1 MSQTTQHIKAV
12 KRKKGLTAL
21 IVDDLP
27 INRSMARIILERN
40 NFKIHE
46 AKNGKEALD
55 RYHKLKPD
63 VVLMD
68 ICMPVMNGIEAM
80 KQIRELNKK
89 DNAIPIIAYTSGE
102 HDESKSEL
110 IDQGFSDYLLKPFKE
125 KELFEKISL
134 FLPLSFSKIN

>member
-1 MSQTTQHIKAV
+1 MNQTTGKFKAV
-12 KRKKGLTAL
+12 SKNKGLTAL
-21 IVDDLP
+21 VVDDMS

-55 RYHKLKPD
+55 RFHKLKPD

-68 ICMPVMNGIEAM
+68 ISMPIMNGIEAM
-80 KQIRELNKK
+80 KQIRERNKM
-89 DNAIPIIAYTSGE
+89 DSVIPIIAYTSGE
-102 HDESKSEL
+102 HGVSRSEL
-110 IDQGFSDYLLKPFKE
+110 MDQGFSEYILKPFKE
-125 KELFEKISL
+125 KELFEKISM

>member
-1 MSQTTQHIKAV
+1 MNQTIEHANAV

-55 RYHKLKPD
+55 RYYKLKPD

-80 KQIRELNKK
+80 KHIRKLNKK

-125 KELFEKISL
+125 QELLKRSPCF
-134 FLPLSFSKIN
+134 FH

>member
-1 MSQTTQHIKAV
+1 MNQTIEHSNKV

-55 RYHKLKPD
+55 RYLKLKPD

-134 FLPLSFSKIN
+134 LLPLSFSKIN